1 MTQLNVLNSIVPSVD
16 SQARHI
22 AGSTFSCSPEYLLMN
37 VHDLAPLDTW
47 YLTPAS
53 LDYSYKM
60 LLCNEDQ
67 IDDPDNFENQ
77 DVPDSA

>member
-1 MTQLNVLNSIVPSVD
+1 
-16 SQARHI
+16 
-22 AGSTFSCSPEYLLMN
+22 MN